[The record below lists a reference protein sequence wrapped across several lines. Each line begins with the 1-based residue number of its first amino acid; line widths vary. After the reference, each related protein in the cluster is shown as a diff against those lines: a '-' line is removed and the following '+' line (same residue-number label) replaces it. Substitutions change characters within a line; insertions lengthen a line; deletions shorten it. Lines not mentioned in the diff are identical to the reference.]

1 MYISLSDIKEHL
13 ILDDSFNSDDNY
25 LISLISVAEAAI
37 ENVINQPLQD
47 ISDDGILPTPI
58 NHCIKL
64 LVANYYEN
72 REPLSSNNLYN
83 NAYGLEYLMNPYKK
97 Y

>member
-13 ILDDSFNSDDNY
+13 ILDASFTSDDNY
-25 LISLISVAEAAI
+25 LISLISVAETAI
-37 ENVINQPLQD
+37 ENVINQQLED
-47 ISDDGILPTPI
+47 IEKDGSLPSPIL
-58 NHCIKL
+58 HCIKL

-83 NAYGLEYLMNPYKK
+83 NIYGLD
-97 Y
+97 